1 MELGF
6 FSPEISGRDV
16 SEVFARARAYGFTEV
31 QYDFLTSHREE
42 MPAAFWADELQNIA
56 AAAKEQGIRI
66 TAVNGT
72 FNMVDSD
79 TDRLAEYT
87 RRFRLICEAA
97 AYLNAPIVT
106 LCTGSK
112 SPLGMWR
119 YSPDTAREEVF
130 DELLRTTEKIMPYA
144 SEYGLIFG
152 VETEA
157 SNVIFTAERCR
168 RYLDTVGDPRL
179 KVIMD
184 CANLFPAGMAR
195 RENVDRTIC
204 NAFELLGKDIVL
216 THGKDVAE
224 SKSAESTAEG
234 GSALSRTAFTD
245 GKPAFASP
253 GKGIVN
259 YELFFELLKEIHYDG
274 GLILHGIHDPAD
286 FEPCVEIIRG
296 KMIKAGI

>member
-97 AYLNAPIVT
+97 AYLDASVVT

-112 SPLGMWR
+112 SPVGMWR

-130 DELLRTTEKIMPYA
+130 DELLRITEKIMPYA
-144 SEYGLIFG
+144 AEYALIFG

-168 RYLDTVGDPRL
+168 RYLDTIGDPHL

-184 CANLFPAGMAR
+184 CANLFPAGTAK
-195 RENVDRTIC
+195 RENVDQTIRG
-204 NAFELLGKDIVL
+204 AFELLGKDVVL
-216 THGKDVAE
+216 AHGKDVAE
-224 SKSAESTAEG
+224 SRPAESG
-234 GSALSRTAFTD
+234 GAVEAG
-245 GKPAFASP
+245 GKVSFASP

-259 YELFFELLKEIHYDG
+259 YELFFELLKKIHYQG
-274 GLILHGIHDPAD
+274 GLILHGIHDLAD
-286 FEPCVEIIRG
+286 FEPCVEIIRE
-296 KMIKAGI
+296 KLIKAGI